1 MNQEAWCK
9 TMAQNEYGLLRDEL
23 ARRRSGSECARSSA
37 QAVTALGTARLEDGT
52 TCTGAHTMS
61 EPVLTGSAAVVW
73 LKGAL
78 HGGSLY
84 WAPRRAMADKFFVP
98 LVVTHMRSSRVRLRH
113 TNARRQPAKQCCP
126 RSCSWRAMSLLSVFS
141 VVHSL
146 LWS

>member
-1 MNQEAWCK
+1 
-9 TMAQNEYGLLRDEL
+9 MAQNENGLLRDEL

-52 TCTGAHTMS
+52 TCAGAHTMS
-61 EPVLTGSAAVVW
+61 EPMLTGSAAVVW

-84 WAPRRAMADKFFVP
+84 WAPRGAMVDKFVVP
-98 LVVTHMRSSRVRLRH
+98 LVVTHTRSSRVRLRL
-113 TNARRQPAKQCCP
+113 TNARRQPANQCCP
-126 RSCSWRAMSLLSVFS
+126 RSCRRRAQSLRSVFS

>member
-1 MNQEAWCK
+1 
-9 TMAQNEYGLLRDEL
+9 MAQNEYGLLRDEL

-52 TCTGAHTMS
+52 TCAGAHTMS
-61 EPVLTGSAAVVW
+61 EPVLTGSTAVIW

-84 WAPRRAMADKFFVP
+84 WAPGGAMADKFVVP
-98 LVVTHMRSSRVRLRH
+98 LVVTHARSSRVRLRH
-113 TNARRQPAKQCCP
+113 TNARRQPANQCCP
-126 RSCSWRAMSLLSVFS
+126 RSCQQQTRGLLSVFS

>member
-1 MNQEAWCK
+1 MD
-9 TMAQNEYGLLRDEL
+9 QNENGLLRDEP

-52 TCTGAHTMS
+52 TCAGAHTMS
-61 EPVLTGSAAVVW
+61 EPMLAGSAAVIW

-84 WAPRRAMADKFFVP
+84 WAPKGAMADKFFVL
-98 LVVTHMRSSRVRLRH
+98 LVVAHAISSRVRLRR
-113 TNARRQPAKQCCP
+113 TNARRQPAHQCCP
-126 RSCSWRAMSLLSVFS
+126 RSCRWWARGLLSVFS

>member
-1 MNQEAWCK
+1 
-9 TMAQNEYGLLRDEL
+9 MAQNEYGLLRGEL

-37 QAVTALGTARLEDGT
+37 QAMTALGTARLEDGT
-52 TCTGAHTMS
+52 TCAGAHTMS
-61 EPVLTGSAAVVW
+61 EPVLTGSAAVIW

-84 WAPRRAMADKFFVP
+84 WAPERAMADKFFV
-98 LVVTHMRSSRVRLRH
+98 LLLVTHIRSSRVRLRL
-113 TNARRQPAKQCCP
+113 TNARRQPAPQCCP
-126 RSCSWRAMSLLSVFS
+126 RSCRWRARSLLSVFR

>member
-1 MNQEAWCK
+1 
-9 TMAQNEYGLLRDEL
+9 MAQNEYGLLRDEL

-52 TCTGAHTMS
+52 TCAGAHTMS
-61 EPVLTGSAAVVW
+61 EPVLAGSTAVIW

-84 WAPRRAMADKFFVP
+84 WAPEGAMADKFVVP
-98 LVVTHMRSSRVRLRH
+98 LVVTHARSSRVRLRR
-113 TNARRQPAKQCCP
+113 TNAPRQPVNQCCP
-126 RSCSWRAMSLLSVFS
+126 RSCRRRAMSLLSVFR

>member
-1 MNQEAWCK
+1 
-9 TMAQNEYGLLRDEL
+9 MAQNENGLLRGEL

-52 TCTGAHTMS
+52 TCAGAHTMS
-61 EPVLTGSAAVVW
+61 EPMLTGSAAVVW

-84 WAPRRAMADKFFVP
+84 WAPGGTMADKFFV
-98 LVVTHMRSSRVRLRH
+98 LLLVTHMGSRSVRLRL
-113 TNARRQPAKQCCP
+113 TNARRQPANQCCP
-126 RSCSWRAMSLLSVFS
+126 RSCWRRAQSLRSVFS